1 MAVVPYTGRAR
12 YLFTFVVESRR
23 RALKNELCFFQ
34 VYSFEFIIKSI
45 FYFVPLVNG
54 LNEFDAAVLNYR
66 HNNGRLLVRRGGGQM
81 SRVHS
86 MIYYGQMYESAHVF
100 NKIIC

>member
-23 RALKNELCFFQ
+23 HALKNELCFFQ
-34 VYSFEFIIKSI
+34 VYSFEFIINSI

-81 SRVHS
+81 SRVQYDILWS
-86 MIYYGQMYESAHVF
+86 NV
-100 NKIIC
+100 